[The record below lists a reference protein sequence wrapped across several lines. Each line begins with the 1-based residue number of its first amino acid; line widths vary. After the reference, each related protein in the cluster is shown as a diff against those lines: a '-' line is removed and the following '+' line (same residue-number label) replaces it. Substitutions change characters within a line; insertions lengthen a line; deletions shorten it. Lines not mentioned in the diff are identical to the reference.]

1 MADAESKG
9 RRVNSAP
16 FGPPTPELKHIAEI
30 SQETDVE
37 MIGKLHALR
46 RWKGGTDNMRGFE
59 SQIGNESHLAAHI
72 RKRDLGK
79 LEDAASQHMPALYRR
94 AYRYVGNAHD
104 AEDAVQDAFLS
115 AYKHLDQFKGT
126 AKMTT
131 WLTAIVTNSALTQ
144 LRKRPR
150 HSHVSLH
157 EQLNEEQ
164 DYFLSDTLADAS
176 PNPEDQC
183 ASLESHGLLMQ
194 FVSELSPSMQEAIH
208 MRYVDM
214 LSIDEAARVLQVP
227 TATFKSRLWRA
238 RAQLK
243 WMMRAAR

>member
-1 MADAESKG
+1 
-9 RRVNSAP
+9 
-16 FGPPTPELKHIAEI
+16 
-30 SQETDVE
+30 
-37 MIGKLHALR
+37 
-46 RWKGGTDNMRGFE
+46 
-59 SQIGNESHLAAHI
+59 
-72 RKRDLGK
+72 
-79 LEDAASQHMPALYRR
+79 
-94 AYRYVGNAHD
+94 
-104 AEDAVQDAFLS
+104 
-115 AYKHLDQFKGT
+115 
-126 AKMTT
+126 MTT

-164 DYFLSDTLADAS
+164 DFFLSDTLADAR

-227 TATFKSRLWRA
+227 TATFKIPPVAGSSATEVDDA
-238 RAQLK
+238 RSAITRGLPK
-243 WMMRAAR
+243 

>member
-1 MADAESKG
+1 M
-9 RRVNSAP
+9 
-16 FGPPTPELKHIAEI
+16 LKHIAEI

-37 MIGKLHALR
+37 MIGNLHALR
-46 RWKGGTDNMRGFE
+46 RWNGGTDNMQGFE
-59 SQIGNESHLAAHI
+59 SQIGDESHLSAHI

-79 LEDAASQHMPALYRR
+79 LEDAASQYLPALYRR

-104 AEDAVQDAFLS
+104 AEDAVQDALLS

-157 EQLNEEQ
+157 EPLNGE
-164 DYFLSDTLADAS
+164 T
-176 PNPEDQC
+176 
-183 ASLESHGLLMQ
+183 GLFSVRHTGGRQ
-194 FVSELSPSMQEAIH
+194 AKP
-208 MRYVDM
+208 
-214 LSIDEAARVLQVP
+214 
-227 TATFKSRLWRA
+227 
-238 RAQLK
+238 
-243 WMMRAAR
+243 